1 MTRSRPFGVTV
12 LAVLALLQAV
22 ITGYHTLQY
31 LHILP
36 FSLGPLSFYGFDL
49 LGALLW
55 GVTFAIWIWAA
66 RMLWAVDPRGW
77 MFITLM
83 AGWELILAFLSLF
96 GGSTFQ
102 AILPGVVV
110 SAAILIYCLMP
121 GTRAH
126 FGAAA

>member
-1 MTRSRPFGVTV
+1 MSQSRPFGVTLLSL
-12 LAVLALLQAV
+12 LAWLQA
-22 ITGYHTLQY
+22 IIAAYHTLQY

-36 FSLGPLSFYGFDL
+36 FSFGPMSFYNFDL

-96 GGSTFQ
+96 GGTTFS
-102 AILPGVVV
+102 AILPSVIV
-110 SAAILIYCLMP
+110 SAAVLIYCLMP